1 MKLVLKNEENGEN
14 KRTNIYKKDVPCL
27 DSAWHYHAEY
37 EILYVAQSSGFR
49 FVGDNVSYFAP
60 GELVLVGPYLPHLWR
75 NDITYYQDNGE
86 LSVKV
91 FVLKFTKDF
100 LGSDTFDNSEFA
112 GINEMLEQSNFG
124 ILFKKKL
131 SKKLHNEFIEIVDL
145 PKIEQSIRLL
155 EILYK
160 LSLTKEQD
168 RTILSSTDMRQY
180 TDDNPHR
187 LDLVVK
193 YISDNYQ
200 SYITLAD
207 VSDIACLTP
216 NSFCRFFKKMTNKSF
231 TEFLNEVR
239 IKNAARMLY
248 QDNMSIS
255 EVCFNVGYKSIPNFN
270 KQFKEIMGNTPKAY
284 RNL

>member
-1 MKLVLKNEENGEN
+1 MKLVLRNEVDSEN
-14 KRTNIYKKDVPCL
+14 KRINIYKKDVACL
-27 DSAWHYHAEY
+27 DSAWHYHAQY
-37 EILYVAQSSGFR
+37 ELIYVAQSTGFR
-49 FVGDNVSYFAP
+49 FVGDNVSYFVP

-75 NDITYYQDNGE
+75 NDLSYYKENDD

-91 FVLKFTKDF
+91 FVLRFTKDF
-100 LGSDTFDNSEFA
+100 LGVDTFDNPEFS
-112 GINEMLEQSNFG
+112 GINDLLEQANFG
-124 ILFKKKL
+124 ISFRKKEG
-131 SKKLHNEFIEIVDL
+131 KKLHTEFVEIVDL
-145 PKIEQSIRLL
+145 PKAEQSIRLL
-155 EILYK
+155 NILYK
-160 LSLTKEQD
+160 LSLSKD
-168 RTILSSTDMRQY
+168 RTVLSSTDMRQY

-200 SYITLAD
+200 SYITLAEI
-207 VSDIACLTP
+207 SDIACLTP

-239 IKNAARMLY
+239 IKNAARMLF

-270 KQFKEIMGNTPKAY
+270 KQFKEIMGSTPKAY